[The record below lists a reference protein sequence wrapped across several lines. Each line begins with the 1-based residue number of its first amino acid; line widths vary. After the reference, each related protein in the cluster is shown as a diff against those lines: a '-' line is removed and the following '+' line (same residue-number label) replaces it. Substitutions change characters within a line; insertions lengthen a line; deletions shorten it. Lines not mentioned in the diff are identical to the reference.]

1 MTTERKWQTICQK
14 SDLVKRSGV
23 CALLADQTQVAIFQI
38 DEDKVCSVANWD
50 PIGSANVLYRGI
62 IGDKAGEFY
71 VASPLYKQRFSLI
84 SGKCLDDENVEI
96 ATFES
101 RILGDEVQLLVG

>member
-1 MTTERKWQTICQK
+1 MTTTKQWQTICQK
-14 SDLVKRSGV
+14 SDLVKHSGV

-50 PIGSANVLYRGI
+50 PIGNANVLYRGI
-62 IGDKAGEFY
+62 IGDKAGEVY
-71 VASPLYKQRFSLI
+71 VASPLYKQRFSLE
-84 SGKCLDDENVEI
+84 SGKCFDDERVEI

-101 RILGDEVQLLVG
+101 RILGEDVQLLLG